1 MTTNSPPIDPAK
13 EIRFSVVMYG
23 GVSLAIYIN
32 GVSQELFHMTRA
44 TAKLDKDKDKAQD
57 LAIIP
62 GDQISGTERV
72 YRKLAYLLS
81 DQQLLADYRA
91 YLEPVADPGN
101 GHQEDA
107 KLDLSEAQPV
117 KQILAA
123 THKQIF
129 TDPVEPRVQQG
140 QPISIRF
147 IVDVLSGTSA
157 GGINAIYL
165 AKAFANNQQID
176 QLKDLWINE
185 GDIALLLNDKMSVAG
200 TGLLNQSPPQSLL
213 NSRRMYQKL
222 LKSLNGMEEKRPST
236 KDSHSAFVDELD
248 LYITTTDI
256 EGVPVPLRLSD
267 AIVYERRHR
276 NVFHFKYGK
285 EDVVGVPI
293 NDFRAEFNPFLAFA
307 ARCTSSFPFA
317 FEPMRLSDI
326 DEVLDLVGGEQK
338 GCQSDNSF
346 WQRFFQEE
354 IDPKTNAPVQPPR
367 FAYRSFG
374 DGGYL
379 DNKPFSYATETT
391 IHRQSNVPVDRKLIY
406 IEPSPD
412 HPEDRP
418 GLLLKPNSLQNVKA
432 AVLDLPTYETIREDL
447 QRILE
452 RNQLIERVNRIIG
465 GIEKDVNKYIRYAVK
480 EKKPLPVPMGTSN
493 LALCDPRNSQ
503 TDVSQDWSTRD
514 MAEVVQTFGRYI
526 LPYRRLRISAVTD
539 DIAKLVARLTNFDEN
554 SDQFLAIRYLVRA
567 WREENYAE
575 FKAETETT
583 NETGPTDNQAKET
596 VNAYLSKYDLS
607 YRLRRLNFVR
617 SKVDQLMRLDQKLL
631 KEMAEYRESLAEIR
645 TEIGKEGGPDLPS
658 VLQDHPQVNLLL
670 CCESLLPFTRK
681 PSQAYVDA
689 LRTIKG
695 ELNDVFKN
703 LRTCA
708 RLLRS
713 RRSIDQTCNPTQ
725 PNPLLQHIAALGITA
740 KDLNEILGVGGG
752 NGLNAQ
758 QTSSDRDQD
767 DEDCFARAVAFLQGR
782 GSQTKVSL
790 KRIGDELATG
800 LQRAIVP
807 ARMKCRAL
815 FHADL
820 TGEDLTGPDYEAILD
835 KAELLESE
843 EGKAIRGFLGYYYDY
858 FDDYDQISFPIF
870 YETEVGGEADVI
882 DVIRISPED
891 ATSLIDERKELRNS
905 PDPLK
910 ARKKLAGVA
919 LHHFGA
925 FLDRSWRQNDIMWGR
940 LDGAERLITALLPG
954 EPNQSVRKQLIKDAN
969 LAILREELKPE
980 SVKVL
985 QSVIAESLISAGT
998 GTPISVA
1005 IERTIGALAD
1015 SPKKTQ
1021 LEKII
1026 SLSIEDDRLLDFM
1039 STGYEVNRQLDSKL
1053 MLKSVSRAT
1062 QIVGNMFEQMAH
1074 DNGLEGKRLRW
1085 IAQLGKLFWGLVE
1098 VAVPNSMLNLMA
1110 THWLHLLYL
1119 FEVMTILGG
1128 ILLARSGA
1136 QQFGWTALGIT
1147 AFLHVVM
1154 LLLNDKMRGRTPVR
1168 SVAGLFVAGVLSL
1181 FLLIGALKVVGL
1193 FGLRLGRPPL
1203 TPLAWLGQFPRAV
1216 LSKLGPTQESI
1227 LSLLLLIGLLLFI
1240 GLLSFTSG
1248 GPLGSLV
1255 KRIFAN
1261 RKEKVKFKPI
1271 KLKRLEKQDMANV
1284 RLANDGTT
1292 PSYAVLAQLSAAPP
1306 PNWIEQ
1312 FDNSW
1317 TAVGLPTQM
1326 RVSGAIL
1333 SFTAAPENLAL
1344 VWSKARETIATTN
1357 QSYAECLAKQNQE
1370 FANLKRNRIEEEKK
1384 EQLKKWNLFKGLR

>member
-1 MTTNSPPIDPAK
+1 
-13 EIRFSVVMYG
+13 
-23 GVSLAIYIN
+23 
-32 GVSQELFHMTRA
+32 
-44 TAKLDKDKDKAQD
+44 
-57 LAIIP
+57 
-62 GDQISGTERV
+62 
-72 YRKLAYLLS
+72 
-81 DQQLLADYRA
+81 
-91 YLEPVADPGN
+91 
-101 GHQEDA
+101 
-107 KLDLSEAQPV
+107 
-117 KQILAA
+117 
-123 THKQIF
+123 
-129 TDPVEPRVQQG
+129 
-140 QPISIRF
+140 
-147 IVDVLSGTSA
+147 
-157 GGINAIYL
+157 
-165 AKAFANNQQID
+165 
-176 QLKDLWINE
+176 
-185 GDIALLLNDKMSVAG
+185 
-200 TGLLNQSPPQSLL
+200 
-213 NSRRMYQKL
+213 
-222 LKSLNGMEEKRPST
+222 
-236 KDSHSAFVDELD
+236 
-248 LYITTTDI
+248 
-256 EGVPVPLRLSD
+256 
-267 AIVYERRHR
+267 
-276 NVFHFKYGK
+276 
-285 EDVVGVPI
+285 
-293 NDFRAEFNPFLAFA
+293 
-307 ARCTSSFPFA
+307 
-317 FEPMRLSDI
+317 
-326 DEVLDLVGGEQK
+326 
-338 GCQSDNSF
+338 
-346 WQRFFQEE
+346 
-354 IDPKTNAPVQPPR
+354 
-367 FAYRSFG
+367 
-374 DGGYL
+374 
-379 DNKPFSYATETT
+379 
-391 IHRQSNVPVDRKLIY
+391 
-406 IEPSPD
+406 
-412 HPEDRP
+412 
-418 GLLLKPNSLQNVKA
+418 VKA

-480 EKKPLPVPMGTSN
+480 EKKPLPIPMGTSN
-493 LALCDPRNSQ
+493 LALCDPGNSQ
-503 TDVSQDWSTRD
+503 TDVSQDWATRD
-514 MAEVVQTFGRYI
+514 MAEVVQTYGRYI

-539 DIAKLVARLTNFDEN
+539 DIAKLVARLTTFDEN

-567 WREENYAE
+567 WREDNYAE
-575 FKAETETT
+575 FKAETEIT
-583 NETGPTDNQAKET
+583 NETQPPDHNEKET
-596 VNAYLSKYDLS
+596 VNAFLSKYDLA

-631 KEMAEYRESLAEIR
+631 KEMAEYGDSLGEIR
-645 TEIGKEGGPDLPS
+645 TEIEKEDGPDLRA
-658 VLQDHPQVNLLL
+658 VLHDHPQVNLLL
-670 CCESLLPFTRK
+670 CCESLIPFTRK
-681 PSQAYVDA
+681 PSRAYGDV
-689 LRTIKG
+689 LRFIKG
-695 ELNDVFKN
+695 QLNDVFKD
-703 LRTCA
+703 LRTRA

-713 RRSIDQTCNPTQ
+713 RRSVAQTCNPAQ

-740 KDLNEILGVGGG
+740 KDLNQILGVGGM

-758 QTSSDRDQD
+758 TSSDHDRDD
-767 DEDCFARAVAFLQGR
+767 DDCFRRANAFLEGQ

-790 KRIGDELATG
+790 KRIGDELAKE
-800 LQRAIVP
+800 LQRAVVP

-815 FHADL
+815 FHAEL
-820 TGEDLTGPDYEAILD
+820 RAEPGKDLTGPDYQAIRD
-835 KAELLESE
+835 KSELLQSE

-925 FLDRSWRQNDIMWGR
+925 FLDRGWRQNDIMWGR

-954 EPNQSVRKQLIKDAN
+954 EENLSARKQLIKDAN

-985 QSVIAESLISAGT
+985 QSLIAESLISAGT
-998 GTPISVA
+998 GTPISLA
-1005 IERTIGALAD
+1005 IERTIGALKD
-1015 SPKKTQ
+1015 SATKAQ

-1026 SLSIEDDRLLDFM
+1026 TLSIEDGRLLDFM

-1062 QIVGNMFEQMAH
+1062 QIIGNMFEQMAH

-1168 SVAGLFVAGVLSL
+1168 SIAGLFVAGVLSL
-1181 FLLIGALKVVGL
+1181 LLFIGALKVGGL

-1203 TPLAWLGQFPRAV
+1203 PPLAWLAQFPRGL

-1227 LSLLLLIGLLLFI
+1227 LSLLLLIGTLLFI
-1240 GLLSFTSG
+1240 SLLSFTSD

-1255 KRIFAN
+1255 KRIFGDRN
-1261 RKEKVKFKPI
+1261 QKVKFKEI
-1271 KLKRLEKQDMANV
+1271 KLKPLEKQDMANV
-1284 RLANDGTT
+1284 RVANDGNT

-1306 PNWIEQ
+1306 PHWIEQ
-1312 FDNSW
+1312 FDNNW
-1317 TAVGLPTQM
+1317 TALGLPTQM

-1333 SFTAAPENLAL
+1333 SFAAAPGDLAR
-1344 VWSKARETIATTN
+1344 VWSKAQETIARTN
-1357 QSYAECLAKQNQE
+1357 QEYSANLVKQTENLAKSRQE
-1370 FANLKRNRIEEEKK
+1370 IMEREK
-1384 EQLKKWNLFKGLR
+1384 EQLQKKWELFKNLR